1 MTTQN
6 TTTNMTPQSD
16 NTSME
21 SVNFQLPAV
30 VDSSFTSE
38 DLADDME
45 GLQMSFQRIKIPS
58 GGNLVFEIPT
68 DDPENPN
75 YEKTIEGVLIFHHDA
90 NAYWPEGSEYDENTA
105 PLCSSVDG
113 KQGIGEPGGSCVMCA
128 MNQYGTAAEGRGKAC
143 KNMRTL
149 YLLQSG
155 ECVPIQISLPPTSL
169 KPFKNFVNQAFLLR
183 RRPSYGSVIQI
194 GLRKENTGGNDYSV
208 ATFRLIENFEGEQLA
223 QIRSYAEGFKEQIK
237 LTLKQRAETAKE
249 QLDDGCDYIGMGSQ
263 PAGNTEPVYMNQT
276 IDGDREALPA

>member
-6 TTTNMTPQSD
+6 TPTNMTPQSD

>member
-6 TTTNMTPQSD
+6 N

-21 SVNFQLPAV
+21 PINFQLPAV

-38 DLADDME
+38 DLADDMD

-105 PLCSSVDG
+105 PLCSSLDG
-113 KQGIGEPGGSCVMCA
+113 KQGIGEPGSHCAMCA
-128 MNQYGTAAEGRGKAC
+128 MNQYGTASEGRGKAC
-143 KNMRTL
+143 KNMRML

-169 KPFKNFVNQAFLLR
+169 KPFKNFINQAFLLR

-208 ATFRLIENFEGEQLA
+208 ATFRLVENFEGEQLA

-249 QLDDGCDYIGMGSQ
+249 QLDDGCDYIGMGTQ
-263 PAGNTEPVYMNQT
+263 PAGNAGPIYMNQA

>member
-6 TTTNMTPQSD
+6 K

-21 SVNFQLPAV
+21 PINFQLPAV

-38 DLADDME
+38 DLADDMD

-105 PLCSSVDG
+105 PLCSSLDG
-113 KQGIGEPGGSCVMCA
+113 KQGIGEPGGHCAMCA
-128 MNQYGTAAEGRGKAC
+128 MNQYGTASEGRGKAC
-143 KNMRTL
+143 KNMRML

-169 KPFKNFVNQAFLLR
+169 KPFKNFINQAFLLR

-208 ATFRLIENFEGEQLA
+208 ATFRLVENFEGEQLA

-249 QLDDGCDYIGMGSQ
+249 QLDDGCDYIGMGTQ
-263 PAGNTEPVYMNQT
+263 TAGNAERIYMNQV

>member
-6 TTTNMTPQSD
+6 

-21 SVNFQLPAV
+21 PINFQLPAV

-38 DLADDME
+38 DLADDMD

-105 PLCSSVDG
+105 PLCSSLDG
-113 KQGIGEPGGSCVMCA
+113 KQGIGEPGGHCAMCA
-128 MNQYGTAAEGRGKAC
+128 MNQYGTASEGRGKAC
-143 KNMRTL
+143 KNMRML

-169 KPFKNFVNQAFLLR
+169 KPFKNFINQAFLLR

-208 ATFRLIENFEGEQLA
+208 ATFRLVENFEGEQLV

-249 QLDDGCDYIGMGSQ
+249 QLDDGCDYIGMGTQ
-263 PAGNTEPVYMNQT
+263 PAGNAGPIYMNQA

>member
-6 TTTNMTPQSD
+6 NS
-16 NTSME
+16 TSME
-21 SVNFQLPAV
+21 PVNFQLPAV

-58 GGNLVFEIPT
+58 GGNIVFEIPT
-68 DDPENPN
+68 DDPDNPN
-75 YEKTIEGVLIFHHDA
+75 YVKTVEGVLIHHHDA

-113 KQGIGEPGGSCVMCA
+113 KQGIGEPGGLCAMCG
-128 MNQYGTAAEGRGKAC
+128 MNQYGTAPEGRGKAC
-143 KNMRTL
+143 KNMRML

-155 ECVPIQISLPPTSL
+155 ESIPIQISLPPTSL
-169 KPFKNFVNQAFLLR
+169 KPFKTFINQAFLLR
-183 RRPSYGSVIQI
+183 RRPSYSSVIQI
-194 GLRKENTGGNDYSV
+194 GLRKENNGGNDYSV
-208 ATFRLIENFEGEQLA
+208 ATFRLIGNFEGEQLA
-223 QIRSYAEGFKEQIK
+223 QIRSYTESFKEQIK
-237 LTLKQRAETAKE
+237 LTLKQRAEAARE
-249 QLDDGCDYIGMGSQ
+249 QLDDGYDYISEDSQ
-263 PAGNTEPVYMNQT
+263 PTNTTGPIYMNPV

>member
-6 TTTNMTPQSD
+6 TTTQNS
-16 NTSME
+16 NASME
-21 SVNFQLPAV
+21 PVNFQLPAA

-90 NAYWPEGSEYDENTA
+90 NAYWPEDSEYDENTA

-143 KNMRTL
+143 KNMRML

-208 ATFRLIENFEGEQLA
+208 ATFRLVENFEGEQLA

-237 LTLKQRAETAKE
+237 LTLRQRAETAKE

-263 PAGNTEPVYMNQT
+263 PAGNAGPVYMNQT

>member
-6 TTTNMTPQSD
+6 TSTT
-16 NTSME
+16 ME
-21 SVNFQLPAV
+21 PVKFQLPSAM
-30 VDSSFTSE
+30 DSNFTSE
-38 DLADDME
+38 DLADDMD
-45 GLQMSFQRIKIPS
+45 GLQMSFQRIKIPA

-68 DDPENPN
+68 DDPDNPN

-105 PLCSSVDG
+105 PLCSSVNG

-128 MNQYGTAAEGRGKAC
+128 MNQYGTSAEGRGKAC
-143 KNMRTL
+143 KNMRML

-183 RRPSYGSVIQI
+183 RRPSYGSVIQL
-194 GLRKENTGGNDYSV
+194 GLRKENNGGNDYSV
-208 ATFRLIENFEGEQLA
+208 ATFRLLENFEGEDLA
-223 QIRSYAEGFKEQIK
+223 QIRSYAEGFREQIK
-237 LTLKQRAETAKE
+237 LTLKQRAEMAKE
-249 QLDDGCDYIGMGSQ
+249 QLDDGCDYINADSQ
-263 PAGNTEPVYMNQT
+263 TASTAGPVYMTPT

>member
-6 TTTNMTPQSD
+6 N

-21 SVNFQLPAV
+21 PVNFQLPAV

-68 DDPENPN
+68 DDPDNPN
-75 YEKTIEGVLIFHHDA
+75 YEKTVEGVLIHHHDA
-90 NAYWPEGSEYDENTA
+90 NAYWSEGSEYDENTA

-113 KQGIGEPGGSCVMCA
+113 KQGIGDPGGLCAMCG
-128 MNQYGTAAEGRGKAC
+128 MNQYGTAPEGRGKAC
-143 KNMRTL
+143 KNMRML

-155 ECVPIQISLPPTSL
+155 ESIPIQISLPPTSL
-169 KPFKNFVNQAFLLR
+169 KPFKTFINQAFLLR
-183 RRPSYGSVIQI
+183 RRPSYSSVIQI
-194 GLRKENTGGNDYSV
+194 GLRKENNGGNDYSV
-208 ATFRLIENFEGEQLA
+208 ATFRLVSSFEGEQLA
-223 QIRSYAEGFKEQIK
+223 QIRSYAESFKEQIK
-237 LTLKQRAETAKE
+237 LTLKQRAEASRE
-249 QLDDGCDYIGMGSQ
+249 QLDEGYDYISEGSQ
-263 PAGNTEPVYMNQT
+263 STNTAGPIYMSPT

>member
-6 TTTNMTPQSD
+6 NS
-16 NTSME
+16 TSME
-21 SVNFQLPAV
+21 PVNFQLPAV

-58 GGNLVFEIPT
+58 GGNIVFEIPT
-68 DDPENPN
+68 DDPDNPN
-75 YEKTIEGVLIFHHDA
+75 YVKTVEGVLIHHHDA

-113 KQGIGEPGGSCVMCA
+113 KQGIGEPGGLCAMCG
-128 MNQYGTAAEGRGKAC
+128 MNQYGTAPEGRGKAC
-143 KNMRTL
+143 KNMRML

-155 ECVPIQISLPPTSL
+155 ESIPIQISLPPTSL
-169 KPFKNFVNQAFLLR
+169 KPFKTFINQAFLLR
-183 RRPSYGSVIQI
+183 RRPSYSSVIQI
-194 GLRKENTGGNDYSV
+194 GLRKENNGGNDYSV
-208 ATFRLIENFEGEQLA
+208 ATFRLIGNFEGEQLA
-223 QIRSYAEGFKEQIK
+223 QIRSYTESFKEQIK
-237 LTLKQRAETAKE
+237 LTLKQRAEAARE
-249 QLDDGCDYIGMGSQ
+249 QLDDGCDYISEDSQ
-263 PAGNTEPVYMNQT
+263 PTNTTGPIYMNPV

>member
-6 TTTNMTPQSD
+6 TSTA
-16 NTSME
+16 ME
-21 SVNFQLPAV
+21 PVNFQLPAV
-30 VDSSFTSE
+30 MDSSFTSE

-45 GLQMSFQRIKIPS
+45 GLQMSFQRIKIPA

-68 DDPENPN
+68 DDPDNPN
-75 YEKTIEGVLIFHHDA
+75 YEKTIDGVLIFHHDA

-105 PLCSSVDG
+105 PLCSSVNG

-128 MNQYGTAAEGRGKAC
+128 MSQYGTSAEGRGKAC
-143 KNMRTL
+143 KNMRML

-194 GLRKENTGGNDYSV
+194 GLRKENNGGNDYSV
-208 ATFRLIENFEGEQLA
+208 ATFRLLENFEGEDLA
-223 QIRSYAEGFKEQIK
+223 QIRSYAEGFREQIK
-237 LTLKQRAETAKE
+237 LTLKQRAEMAKE
-249 QLDDGCDYIGMGSQ
+249 QLDDGCDYINAEPQTASTTG
-263 PAGNTEPVYMNQT
+263 PVYMT
-276 IDGDREALPA
+276 PAIDGDREVLPA

>member
-6 TTTNMTPQSD
+6 TSTP
-16 NTSME
+16 ME
-21 SVNFQLPAV
+21 PVNFQLPAV
-30 VDSSFTSE
+30 MDSSFTSE
-38 DLADDME
+38 DLADDMD
-45 GLQMSFQRIKIPS
+45 GLQMSFQRIKIPA

-68 DDPENPN
+68 DDPDNPN
-75 YEKTIEGVLIFHHDA
+75 YEKTIDGVLIFHHDA

-105 PLCSSVDG
+105 PLCSSVNG

-128 MNQYGTAAEGRGKAC
+128 MNQYGTSAEGRGKAC
-143 KNMRTL
+143 KNMRML

-194 GLRKENTGGNDYSV
+194 GLRKENNGGNDYSV
-208 ATFRLIENFEGEQLA
+208 ATFRLLENFEGEDLA
-223 QIRSYAEGFKEQIK
+223 QIRSYAEGFREQIK
-237 LTLKQRAETAKE
+237 LTLKQRAEMARE
-249 QLDDGCDYIGMGSQ
+249 QLDDGCDYVNAES
-263 PAGNTEPVYMNQT
+263 PTANAAGPVYMT
-276 IDGDREALPA
+276 PAIDGDREALPA

>member
-6 TTTNMTPQSD
+6 N

-21 SVNFQLPAV
+21 PINFQLPAV

-38 DLADDME
+38 DLADDMD

-105 PLCSSVDG
+105 PLCSSLDG
-113 KQGIGEPGGSCVMCA
+113 KQGIGEPGGHCTMCA
-128 MNQYGTAAEGRGKAC
+128 MNQYGTASEGRGKAC
-143 KNMRTL
+143 KNMRML

-169 KPFKNFVNQAFLLR
+169 KPFKNFINQAFLLR

-208 ATFRLIENFEGEQLA
+208 ATFRLVENFEGEQLA

-249 QLDDGCDYIGMGSQ
+249 QLDDGCDYIGMGTQ
-263 PAGNTEPVYMNQT
+263 PAGNAGPIYMNQA

>member
-6 TTTNMTPQSD
+6 TTTQNS
-16 NTSME
+16 NASME
-21 SVNFQLPAV
+21 PVNFQLPAV

-183 RRPSYGSVIQI
+183 RRPSYGSVIQL
-194 GLRKENTGGNDYSV
+194 GLRKENNGGNDYSV
-208 ATFRLIENFEGEQLA
+208 ATFRLVENFEGEQLA
-223 QIRSYAEGFKEQIK
+223 QIRTYAEGFKEQIK
-237 LTLKQRAETAKE
+237 LTLRQRAETAKE

-263 PAGNTEPVYMNQT
+263 PAGNIEPVYMNQT

>member
-6 TTTNMTPQSD
+6 K

-21 SVNFQLPAV
+21 PINFQLPAV

-38 DLADDME
+38 DLADDMD

-105 PLCSSVDG
+105 PLCSSLDG
-113 KQGIGEPGGSCVMCA
+113 KQGIGEPGGHCAMCA
-128 MNQYGTAAEGRGKAC
+128 MNQYGTASEGRGKAC
-143 KNMRTL
+143 KNMRML

-169 KPFKNFVNQAFLLR
+169 KPFKNFINQAFLLR

-208 ATFRLIENFEGEQLA
+208 ATFRLVENFEGEQLA

-249 QLDDGCDYIGMGSQ
+249 QLDDGCDYIGMGTQ
-263 PAGNTEPVYMNQT
+263 TAGNAERIYMNQA

>member
-6 TTTNMTPQSD
+6 TTTQNS
-16 NTSME
+16 NASME
-21 SVNFQLPAV
+21 LVNFQLPAV

-208 ATFRLIENFEGEQLA
+208 ATFRLIKNFEGEQLA

-263 PAGNTEPVYMNQT
+263 PAGNAGPVYMNQT

>member
-6 TTTNMTPQSD
+6 TTTQNS
-16 NTSME
+16 NASME
-21 SVNFQLPAV
+21 LVNFQLPAV

-183 RRPSYGSVIQI
+183 RRPSYGSVIQL
-194 GLRKENTGGNDYSV
+194 GLRKENNGGNDYSV
-208 ATFRLIENFEGEQLA
+208 ATFRLVENFEGEQLA
-223 QIRSYAEGFKEQIK
+223 QIRTYAEGFKEQIK
-237 LTLKQRAETAKE
+237 LTLRQRAETAKE

-263 PAGNTEPVYMNQT
+263 PAGSAGPVYMNQT

>member
-6 TTTNMTPQSD
+6 N

-21 SVNFQLPAV
+21 PINFQLPAV

-38 DLADDME
+38 DLADDMD

-105 PLCSSVDG
+105 PLCSSLDG
-113 KQGIGEPGGSCVMCA
+113 KQGIGEPGGHCAMCA
-128 MNQYGTAAEGRGKAC
+128 MNQYGTASEGRGKAC
-143 KNMRTL
+143 KNMRML

-169 KPFKNFVNQAFLLR
+169 KPFKTFINQAFLLR

-249 QLDDGCDYIGMGSQ
+249 QLDDGCDYIGMGTQ
-263 PAGNTEPVYMNQT
+263 TAGNAEPIYMNRA

>member
-6 TTTNMTPQSD
+6 NS
-16 NTSME
+16 TSME
-21 SVNFQLPAV
+21 PVNFQLPAV

-58 GGNLVFEIPT
+58 GGNIVFEIPT
-68 DDPENPN
+68 DDPDNPN
-75 YEKTIEGVLIFHHDA
+75 YVKTVEGVLIHHHDA

-113 KQGIGEPGGSCVMCA
+113 KQGIGEPGGLCAMCG
-128 MNQYGTAAEGRGKAC
+128 MNQYGTAPEGRGKAC
-143 KNMRTL
+143 KNMRML

-155 ECVPIQISLPPTSL
+155 ESIPIQISLPPTSL
-169 KPFKNFVNQAFLLR
+169 KPFKTFINQAFLLR
-183 RRPSYGSVIQI
+183 RRPSYSSVIQI
-194 GLRKENTGGNDYSV
+194 GLRKENNGGNDYSV
-208 ATFRLIENFEGEQLA
+208 ATFRLIGNFEGEQLA
-223 QIRSYAEGFKEQIK
+223 QIRSYTESFKEQIK
-237 LTLKQRAETAKE
+237 LTLKQRAEAARE
-249 QLDDGCDYIGMGSQ
+249 QLDDGCDYISEDPQ
-263 PAGNTEPVYMNQT
+263 PTNTTGPIYMNPV